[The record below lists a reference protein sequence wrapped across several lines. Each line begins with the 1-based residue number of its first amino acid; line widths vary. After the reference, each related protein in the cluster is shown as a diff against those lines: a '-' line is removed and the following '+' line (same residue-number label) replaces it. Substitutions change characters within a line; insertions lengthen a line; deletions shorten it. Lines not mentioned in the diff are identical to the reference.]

1 MMYVQNI
8 ISKGMLNMEMKMDL
22 NSLVK
27 VKLTDF
33 GVSVLRMRHEEHKIA
48 MYKIGINL
56 EDFKFELKLDEDGY
70 YKSSM
75 KFLMEVFGEHMR
87 RGKVSSDVTYSVF
100 ESEII
105 VLDATPVSE

>member
-27 VKLTDF
+27 VKLTDY
-33 GVSVLRMRHEEHKIA
+33 GVTVLKARYEK
-48 MYKIGINL
+48 YKLWCYKNGVKFDEFDL
-56 EDFKFELKLDEDGY
+56 ELDEDGY
-70 YKSSM
+70 YTKTM
-75 KFLMEVFGEHMR
+75 WRLMEVFGEHLHP
-87 RGKVSSDVTYSVF
+87 KEKTVF
-100 ESEII
+100 ESELI